1 MTVRKGTALDDYD
14 YPTKADAG
22 KGKPP
27 RTGLLWIEVQLLAV
41 ACCVVMLAL
50 AIKTVFRGSPEDAR
64 NLTLIAA
71 VFLGIGFLARS
82 SWRG

>member
-1 MTVRKGTALDDYD
+1 MTVRKTTARDDVQDLVDAVTPRKHFLWYD
-14 YPTKADAG
+14 
-22 KGKPP
+22 
-27 RTGLLWIEVQLLAV
+27 VQLLAV
-41 ACCVVMLAL
+41 FCCVVMLAL

-71 VFLGIGFLARS
+71 VFLGIAFLARS